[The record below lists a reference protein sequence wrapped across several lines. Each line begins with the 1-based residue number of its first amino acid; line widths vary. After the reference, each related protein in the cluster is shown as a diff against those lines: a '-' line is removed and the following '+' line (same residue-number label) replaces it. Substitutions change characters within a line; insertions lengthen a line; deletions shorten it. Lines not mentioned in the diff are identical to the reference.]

1 MSKELNTTN
10 TKNNNSLLATLN
22 APSFKS
28 SLQQYLPKGISA
40 ERLAKVIL
48 SEVRKVPKL
57 LQCDKISFLAA
68 VSQIASLGL
77 EPGVLGYAYL
87 LPYENKKKGTTECQL
102 IIGYKGMID
111 LVYRS
116 GRVATIQANTVD
128 EADEFRFNYGCK
140 PDLYHVPA
148 KAQAGKVIY
157 VYAVVTFKDGSYQ
170 FIVMTMD
177 EIEKI
182 KACSKGATGYGAAYH
197 PWNTWTEEMM
207 KKSALKR
214 LFKLV
219 PISIEVSQ
227 AVAMDESENIAADFF
242 SESDSMID
250 VSGEA
255 TTEQETSTDSLL
267 AEINETTNGGE
278 PF

>member
-1 MSKELNTTN
+1 MSKELNTTTN
-10 TKNNNSLLATLN
+10 KKPTLVDTITS
-22 APSFKS
+22 PKFKS
-28 SLQQYLPKGISA
+28 SLQQYLPKGFSA

-48 SEVRKVPKL
+48 SDVRKTPKL
-57 LQCDKISFLAA
+57 LQCDEKSFIAA

-77 EPGVLGYAYL
+77 EPGVLGYCYL

-116 GRVATIQANTVD
+116 GKVATIQANTVD

-148 KAQAGKVIY
+148 RAQTGKVIY
-157 VYAVVTFKDGSYQ
+157 VYAIVTFKDGSYQ
-170 FIVMTMD
+170 FIVITMD
-177 EIEKI
+177 EIKKI
-182 KACSKGATGYGAAYH
+182 KACSKGATGYGEAYH
-197 PWNTWTEEMM
+197 PWTTWPEEMM

-219 PISIEVSQ
+219 PISIEVAK
-227 AVAMDESENIAADFF
+227 AVAIDESNDITNDFIN
-242 SESDSMID
+242 DYNSMTD
-250 VSGEA
+250 VTGHEL
-255 TTEQETSTDSLL
+255 ETSTDALL
-267 AEINETTNGGE
+267 EAINASESANNEE